1 MKLFSAQTYSA
12 RRAQLKS
19 SVKSGLIL
27 LLGNDEASINCTD
40 NHYRYRQDS
49 SFLYFFGISQP
60 NLNAIIDV
68 DSGEEVLFGN
78 ELSIEDIII
87 VGQQETLGSMAERV
101 GIKNLQPSS
110 NLTAKI
116 SKSLAS
122 KQNIHY
128 LPPYRFDNILKLSE
142 WLQKT
147 PSTIKSGASK
157 ELINAVV
164 NLRSYKSEE
173 EIIEMTY
180 AVNVSG
186 MMHQNAMKAAMD
198 PQKDFEFELVAEIYR
213 TAKANNC
220 YLAYPAIFSINGQTL
235 HNHYHGNKID
245 KDRMI
250 LNDSGAEN
258 EMCYAGDITR
268 TFPANGKFSTK
279 QKEIYGIVLEMEES
293 SIASLKAGVMNRDIH
308 IASNELMLSR
318 LKELDIISGDV
329 KDLTQQGLGGLFMPH
344 GLGHMI
350 GLDVHDM
357 EDLGE
362 DLVGYR
368 ENLKRS
374 TQLGLKSLRLAK
386 ELEAGFVITVEP
398 GIYFTP
404 ELIQK
409 WKAEGKFKDAV
420 NYQKLESYFD
430 FGGIRIED
438 DILITDTG
446 YRVLGDRI
454 PTTVDEIEEVMSV

>member
-1 MKLFSAQTYSA
+1 
-12 RRAQLKS
+12 
-19 SVKSGLIL
+19 
-27 LLGNDEASINCTD
+27 
-40 NHYRYRQDS
+40 
-49 SFLYFFGISQP
+49 
-60 NLNAIIDV
+60 
-68 DSGEEVLFGN
+68 
-78 ELSIEDIII
+78 
-87 VGQQETLGSMAERV
+87 
-101 GIKNLQPSS
+101 
-110 NLTAKI
+110 
-116 SKSLAS
+116 
-122 KQNIHY
+122 
-128 LPPYRFDNILKLSE
+128 
-142 WLQKT
+142 
-147 PSTIKSGASK
+147 
-157 ELINAVV
+157 
-164 NLRSYKSEE
+164 
-173 EIIEMTY
+173 
-180 AVNVSG
+180 
-186 MMHQNAMKAAMD
+186 
-198 PQKDFEFELVAEIYR
+198 
-213 TAKANNC
+213 
-220 YLAYPAIFSINGQTL
+220 
-235 HNHYHGNKID
+235 KID

>member
-19 SVKSGLIL
+19 SVKSGVIL

-49 SFLYFFGISQP
+49 SFLYFFGIAQAG
-60 NLNAIIDV
+60 LNAIIDV
-68 DSGEEVLFGN
+68 ESGEEILFGN
-78 ELSIEDIII
+78 EFSIEDIII
-87 VGQQETLGSMAERV
+87 VGQQETISSMANKV
-101 GIKNLQPSS
+101 GIKKLQPSS
-110 NLTAKI
+110 GITSII
-116 SKSLAS
+116 SKAQSA
-122 KQNIHY
+122 KRNIHY

-147 PSTIKSGASK
+147 PSAIKNGPSK
-157 ELINAVV
+157 ELINAVIK
-164 NLRSYKSEE
+164 LRSYKSDE
-173 EIIEMTY
+173 EIKEMTY
-180 AVNVSG
+180 TVNISG
-186 MMHQNAMKAAMD
+186 MMHQNAMRAAMD
-198 PQKDFEFELVAEIYR
+198 PSKDFEFEIVAEIYR

-220 YLAYPAIFSINGQTL
+220 DLAYPAIFSINGQTL

-245 KDRMI
+245 KDRLI

-279 QKEIYGIVLEMEES
+279 QKEIYDIVLEMEES
-293 SIASLKAGVMNRDIH
+293 CIAAVKAGVMYRDIH
-308 IASNELMLSR
+308 IASNELMLTR
-318 LKELDIISGDV
+318 LKDLDIVSGDV
-329 KDLTQQGLGGLFMPH
+329 ADLNQRGLGGLFMPH

-368 ENLKRS
+368 DGLMRS
-374 TQLGLKSLRLAK
+374 TQMGLKSLRLAK
-386 ELEAGFVITVEP
+386 ELEAGYVITVEP
-398 GIYFTP
+398 GIYFIP

-420 NYQKLESYFD
+420 NYQKLDSYVN

-438 DILITDTG
+438 DVLVTATG
-446 YRVLGDRI
+446 HEILGDRI
-454 PTTVDEIEEVMSV
+454 PKTTFEVEETMIS